1 MIQIPGITNPR
12 VIHFRIANQDLD
24 DVGKEVGIKE
34 YNRIVW
40 EKTDDN
46 TVRQT
51 WSVSADAGE
60 SWDVVFDGEY
70 RRKSE

>member
-12 VIHFRIANQDLD
+12 VIHFRITNPEEREAGN
-24 DVGKEVGIKE
+24 KE

-40 EKTDDN
+40 KKTDNN